1 MFKDT
6 VIGHGAFVK
15 LARFMVQGDGTTA
28 LTKVG
33 FNIRASSTMDTLTQ
47 IAGAALYKESGTNP
61 GFSPTEDYYVS
72 VLTLPIRSPV
82 R

>member
-6 VIGHGAFVK
+6 VIGPGAFVK
-15 LARFMVQGDGTTA
+15 FARFMVQGDGTTP

-61 GFSPTEDYYVS
+61 ASARRKIIMS
-72 VLTLPIRSPV
+72 RALTLPTPPLAR
-82 R
+82 